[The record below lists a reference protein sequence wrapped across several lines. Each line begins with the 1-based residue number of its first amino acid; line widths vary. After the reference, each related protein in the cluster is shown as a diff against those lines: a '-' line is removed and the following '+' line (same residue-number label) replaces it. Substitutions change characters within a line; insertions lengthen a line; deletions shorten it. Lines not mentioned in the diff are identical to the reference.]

1 MCFGD
6 MFPGMLQVII
16 LLILGG
22 SCKAFQEFDET
33 TTQGKHNFLET
44 LWQGKE
50 RRTGTFIPSKGCP
63 KTK

>member
-16 LLILGG
+16 LLTLGG

-33 TTQGKHNFLET
+33 TTQGKHNFLENT
-44 LWQGKE
+44 MARK
-50 RRTGTFIPSKGCP
+50 RTKDRNVYSFKRMP
-63 KTK
+63 